1 MRTGRWA
8 PALLA
13 LGVGAASA
21 QSPEA
26 PAFSWAASAGV
37 QQRRLVERDDSGG
50 RLVEETGPLLRLG
63 LDAGWRLDN
72 GGAVQAAAGLATGT
86 LDYEGQT
93 QAGTPLTT
101 DTGHRDLDFSL
112 GWRPVPAAAWG
123 EGWLVLRVAQQRRQI
138 ASTSM
143 ARGLRE
149 TSFLVLPGVRW
160 THAFEAASWR
170 WQPSLELRASARH
183 RLEVD
188 FGGTFD
194 GAQLTGGRRWE
205 AALALDLSAPGSPWT
220 FGIAWTHARQ
230 SASADQTLLRAG
242 LPFGTVRQPRIEIDD
257 VLLRARRVF

>member
-1 MRTGRWA
+1 
-8 PALLA
+8 
-13 LGVGAASA
+13 VGAAGA
-21 QSPEA
+21 QSLAEA
-26 PAFSWAASAGV
+26 PGFSWGASAGV

-72 GGAVQAAAGLATGT
+72 GGAVQAAAGVAAGT

-112 GWRPVPAAAWG
+112 GWRPLPAAAWG

-149 TSFLVLPGVRW
+149 TSLLVLPGVRW

-205 AALALDLSAPGSPWT
+205 AALALDLAAPGSPWT

-230 SASADQTLLRAG
+230 SASADQTLLRG
-242 LPFGTVRQPRIEIDD
+242 GVPFGTVHQPRIEIDD